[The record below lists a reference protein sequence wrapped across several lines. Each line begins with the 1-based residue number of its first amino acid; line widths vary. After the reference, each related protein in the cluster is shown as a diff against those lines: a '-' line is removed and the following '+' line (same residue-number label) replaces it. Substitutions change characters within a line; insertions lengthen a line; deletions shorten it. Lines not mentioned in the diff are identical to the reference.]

1 MTALRILVA
10 IAYLFAVGSLA
21 LGITALMLGVIP
33 APIAAAIGLAAFA
46 VMVLVG
52 LMYFFI

>member
-1 MTALRILVA
+1 MTRTLKAFRVLVA
-10 IAYLFAVGSLA
+10 IAYLFIVSSLA
-21 LGITALMLGVIP
+21 LALFALMLGVIP

-52 LMYFFI
+52 LM

>member
-1 MTALRILVA
+1 MTRTLKAFRVLVA

-21 LGITALMLGVIP
+21 LDLMALMLGVIP
-33 APIAAAIGLAAFA
+33 APIAFAIALAAFA

-52 LMYFFI
+52 LM

>member
-1 MTALRILVA
+1 MTRTLKAFRVLVA

-21 LGITALMLGVIP
+21 SGLMALMLGVIP
-33 APIAAAIGLAAFA
+33 APIAFAIALTAFA

-52 LMYFFI
+52 LM

>member
-10 IAYLFAVGSLA
+10 LGYLFIVGSLA
-21 LGITALMLGVIP
+21 LGLMALMLGVIP
-33 APIAAAIGLAAFA
+33 APIAAAIGLTAFA

-52 LMYFFI
+52 LM

>member
-1 MTALRILVA
+1 MTALKILVA

-33 APIAAAIGLAAFA
+33 APIAFAIGLAA

-52 LMYFFI
+52 LM

>member
-10 IAYLFAVGSLA
+10 IAYLFIVGSLA
-21 LGITALMLGVIP
+21 LALMALMLGVIP
-33 APIAAAIGLAAFA
+33 APTAAAIGLTAFA

-52 LMYFFI
+52 LM

>member
-10 IAYLFAVGSLA
+10 LGYLFAVGSLA

-33 APIAAAIGLAAFA
+33 APIAFAISLAAFA

-52 LMYFFI
+52 LM

>member
-1 MTALRILVA
+1 MTRTLKAFKVLVA
-10 IAYLFAVGSLA
+10 LGYLFAVGSLA

-52 LMYFFI
+52 LM

>member
-1 MTALRILVA
+1 MTRTLKAFRVLVA

-52 LMYFFI
+52 LM

>member
-21 LGITALMLGVIP
+21 SGITALVLGVIP
-33 APIAAAIGLAAFA
+33 APIAFAIGLAAFV

-52 LMYFFI
+52 LM

>member
-1 MTALRILVA
+1 MTRTLKAFGVLVTLG
-10 IAYLFAVGSLA
+10 YLFAAGSLA

-33 APIAAAIGLAAFA
+33 APIAFAIGLAAFA

-52 LMYFFI
+52 LM

>member
-10 IAYLFAVGSLA
+10 LGYLFAAGSLA

-33 APIAAAIGLAAFA
+33 APIAFAIGLAAFA

-52 LMYFFI
+52 LM